1 MTDREKLINQISG
14 ILLAHDCLT
23 DEIQG
28 EIFLALDLYEI
39 RKRSTEIVPADPM
52 DNEAMIRDFAA
63 AKAVAG
69 RSPKSVRQYV
79 LALNRARFELEKR
92 VPAAPVRGCCGN
104 CGIQIE
110 TDWIFCANCG
120 REIKK

>member
-23 DEIQG
+23 DEVQS

-39 RKRSTEIVPADPM
+39 RKRSTELIPADPM

-63 AKAVAG
+63 AKAVMQTGGVMVESWVNHRMTRCAVMGGSPHLIRAG
-69 RSPKSVRQYV
+69 AP
-79 LALNRARFELEKR
+79 RA
-92 VPAAPVRGCCGN
+92 
-104 CGIQIE
+104 
-110 TDWIFCANCG
+110 ANST
-120 REIKK
+120 